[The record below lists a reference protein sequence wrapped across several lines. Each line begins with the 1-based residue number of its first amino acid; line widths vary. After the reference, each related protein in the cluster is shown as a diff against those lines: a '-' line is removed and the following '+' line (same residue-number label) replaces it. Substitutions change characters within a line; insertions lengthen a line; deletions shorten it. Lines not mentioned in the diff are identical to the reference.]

1 MHGNNRRWSREVL
14 RSTISFIHYNRPV
27 YSGEGDIYMKTRSR
41 ITTLLIFAFASL
53 AFASQS
59 LSQTEG
65 KSAEG
70 GVSQRRLAARG
81 TDEQNLLELAY
92 GKLILYVKAG
102 HAFRAVRT
110 SEGYSTAD
118 ELSLELQN
126 IHTAPVA
133 EQLDKPSGH
142 FWT

>member
-1 MHGNNRRWSREVL
+1 MKSRA
-14 RSTISFIHYNRPV
+14 
-27 YSGEGDIYMKTRSR
+27 R

-53 AFASQS
+53 AFAPQS

-70 GVSQRRLAARG
+70 RVSQPRLAARG

-92 GKLILYVKAG
+92 GKLVLYVKAG
-102 HAFRAVRT
+102 HAFRAVPR

-118 ELSLELQN
+118 ELRLELQN
-126 IHTAPVA
+126 IRTGPVD
-133 EQLDKPSGH
+133 EILDKAYGRFVTKPTGSLVTINAPCLKIGIGPQ
-142 FWT
+142 